1 MRRDMSWPEFT
12 EEEVEIAAE
21 ILRSGKVNYWT
32 GEHGKAFE
40 QEFAGHCQVDHA
52 IACMN
57 GTVALE
63 MALKALEIGAGDEV
77 IVTPRS
83 FMASVSCVPWAGA
96 TPVFADVD
104 RKSGN
109 LTAESIEAAMT
120 DRTKAAI
127 VVHIGGWP
135 CEMDE
140 ILELAKRRNI
150 FVIED
155 CAQAHGATY
164 RGKPVGSMGDI
175 GVYSFC
181 QDKIIS
187 TGGEGGM
194 LVTNNREYWKRAW
207 AWKDHGKDYD
217 TVFHSQHPPGFR
229 WLHESFGTNG
239 RMPEIQSA
247 IGRIQLRNLKTTKEG
262 RKKIAEIWHS
272 AVKQEP
278 LLRSTW
284 PPEHSESAF
293 YRYVAYLNRDRLAE
307 GWDRLRIIEEANKRG
322 VRCMEGSCGEIYLEK
337 AFDDTGWRPSSPLP
351 IAQELG
357 QTSITF
363 LTHPTQSLEE
373 VQAATGNFQKIIQE
387 ATLKD

>member
-1 MRRDMSWPEFT
+1 MSWPQFT
-12 EEEVEIAAE
+12 EEEVQVAAE

-40 QEFAGHCQVDHA
+40 QEFAQHCNVVHA

-63 MALKALEIGAGDEV
+63 MALKALQIGPGDEV

-96 TPVFADVD
+96 IPVFADVD

-109 LTAESIEAAMT
+109 LTAETIESVLT
-120 DRTKAAI
+120 SRTRAVI

-135 CEMDE
+135 CEMEE
-140 ILELAKRRNI
+140 ILELARKKN
-150 FVIED
+150 FYVIED

-164 RGKPVGSMGDI
+164 KGKPVGSLGDI

-194 LVTNNREYWKRAW
+194 LVTNNPDWWKRAW

-217 TVFHSQHPPGFR
+217 TVFHTEHPPGFR

-239 RMPEIQSA
+239 RMPEILAA
-247 IGRIQLRNLKTTKEG
+247 IGRIQLRNLPETHLRRKE
-262 RKKIAEIWHS
+262 IASIWYNTVCH
-272 AVKQEP
+272 EP
-278 LLRSTW
+278 LLRS
-284 PPEHSESAF
+284 PLPEKHLESAF
-293 YRYVAYLNRDRLAE
+293 YRFTTFLKTDKLAAD
-307 GWDRLRIIEEANKRG
+307 WSRLRIIEEANRRG
-322 VRCMEGSCGEIYLEK
+322 VPCMEGSCSEIYKEK
-337 AFDDTGWRPSSPLP
+337 AFDSTGWRPANPLP
-351 IAQELG
+351 VAKELG
-357 QTSITF
+357 ETSITF
-363 LTHPTQSLEE
+363 LTHPTQNQED
-373 VQAATGNFQKIIQE
+373 VQNATLQFLQVIRE
-387 ATLKD
+387 ATVHS